1 MTRNLF
7 LIFACFLM
15 AASAWAQTA
24 EPPPATPQAETQ
36 GSTTPLGYTDIIVTA
51 PRMDIPYKEAPGAT
65 TVVGQDTLQAM
76 PKAISPGEAV
86 ALVPG
91 VKVDT
96 QYDSE
101 QSHISIRGQG
111 ILTEVGV
118 RGIMVLLDGI
128 PLNDPSGFAPDMFDV
143 DWATVRKI
151 EVIRGPSGAF
161 YGGGSSAGVINI
173 TTKDGRTESD
183 VADFYGSVGANQ
195 FWKALGEVS
204 GKNDSMDY
212 RFSASRSMGDGD
224 RVHSA
229 FFSTNLDGK
238 LRFIVTPSFQLT
250 AILMGTAY
258 FNENPEGLNK
268 DQIREDPFQPNPD
281 SQRMN
286 EYRYTRR
293 FTGGVVGKA
302 KLADNQ
308 DFSFTAYDRKT
319 EYTESVPSNLE
330 YRNSKNPGGMVQY
343 TLHTGSGDVKNH
355 FSLGADAGWQT
366 IDDWKH
372 PNLGHGNPGPDYLSK
387 QSISQN
393 GHGFYALDW
402 IEFAKNWGA
411 FLNLR
416 YDSVH
421 NELDD
426 HLKLGGVD
434 LSGTKDWNK
443 TTGRVGLTWN
453 PQPDLGFYAT
463 WGQGFLPPG
472 TNEILA
478 NPVHQGGLNQ
488 AIVPAA
494 STGEELGV
502 RGFVTKVFSYDV
514 CGFYMNTKNDF
525 ERYRV
530 PSRPLETFYGNAGK
544 TKRYG
549 LETSFGWFP
558 LEQFSTRLMYTYNH
572 FTYTE
577 HNSKTFPGDLVGN
590 SLPNCP
596 QNLAYLDFEYRPW
609 SRWFFGLSGEMQS
622 RNYVDPTNIP
632 YTGGYTLV
640 HARAGYRWESL
651 RTRGEFSVALRNAFN
666 KMYIAFTEPDPDGNS
681 YQAGPGREW
690 FVGLH
695 LWFGKK

>member
-1 MTRNLF
+1 MT
-7 LIFACFLM
+7 
-15 AASAWAQTA
+15 
-24 EPPPATPQAETQ
+24 PA
-36 GSTTPLGYTDIIVTA
+36 GYTDIVVTA

-65 TVVGQDTLQAM
+65 TVVAEDTLKTM
-76 PKAISPGEAV
+76 PKGISPGEAL

-101 QSHISIRGQG
+101 QSHLSIRGQG

-143 DWATVRKI
+143 DWSTVKRV
-151 EVIRGPSGAF
+151 EVIRGPSGAL

-173 TTKDGRTESD
+173 ITKDGRSETDAYD
-183 VADFYGSVGANQ
+183 VSGEVGANQ
-195 FWKALGEVS
+195 FWRALGEMG
-204 GKNDSMDY
+204 GKTDSMDY
-212 RFSASRSMGDGD
+212 RFSASRSMGDGN

-229 FFSTNLDGK
+229 FFSTNLYGK
-238 LRFIVTPSFQLT
+238 MRFIVTPSFQLT
-250 AILMGTAY
+250 AVAMGTAY
-258 FNENPEGLNK
+258 FNENPEGLNA

-293 FTGGVVGKA
+293 FTFGLVGTA
-302 KLADNQ
+302 KLATNQ
-308 DFSFTAYDRKT
+308 DLNFTVYDRKT

-330 YRNSKNPGGMVQY
+330 YKDSKNPGGMIQY
-343 TLHTGSGDVKNH
+343 TLHSGSGSFKNH
-355 FSLGADAGWQT
+355 FSLGADAGWQD

-372 PNLGHGNPGPDYLSK
+372 PNLGHGVPGPDYLSDQTFK
-387 QSISQN
+387 QH
-393 GHGFYALDW
+393 GYGFYGMDR
-402 IEFAKNWGA
+402 IEFSPQWGA

-416 YDSVH
+416 YDEVRH
-421 NELDD
+421 ELDD
-426 HLKLGGVD
+426 HLRTGGVD
-434 LSGTKDWNK
+434 LSGVKTWNK
-443 TTGRVGLTWN
+443 TTGRVGVTWN
-453 PQPDLGFYAT
+453 PLPDFGVYAT
-463 WGQGFLPPG
+463 WGQGFLPPA

-488 AIVPAA
+488 LIVPAS

-502 RGFVTKVFSYDV
+502 RGFVGKIFSYDV
-514 CGFYMNTKNDF
+514 CSFYMNTSNDF

-530 PSRPLETFYGNAGK
+530 ASRPLETFYGNAGK

-558 LEQFSTRLMYTYNH
+558 VQQFSARLAYTYNH
-572 FTYTE
+572 FTYTDY
-577 HNSKTFPGDLVGN
+577 NSLNYPGNLVGN
-590 SLPNCP
+590 FMPNSP
-596 QNLAYLDFEYRPW
+596 EHQAYLDFEYRPATN
-609 SRWFFGLSGEMQS
+609 WFMGLSGEMQS

-632 YTGGYTLV
+632 LTGGYTLV
-640 HARAGYRWESL
+640 HARAGYRWQGL
-651 RTRGEFSVALRNAFN
+651 KHRGEFTVALRNAFN
-666 KMYIAFTEPDPDGNS
+666 KSYIAFTEPDPDGNS

-690 FVGLH
+690 FAGVH
-695 LWFGKK
+695 FWFGGK